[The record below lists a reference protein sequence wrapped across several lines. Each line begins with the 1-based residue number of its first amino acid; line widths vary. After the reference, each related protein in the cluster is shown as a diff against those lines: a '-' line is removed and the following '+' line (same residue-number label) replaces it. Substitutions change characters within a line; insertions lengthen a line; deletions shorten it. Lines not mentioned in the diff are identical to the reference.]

1 MISGLFARLTGQ
13 PKRGQPLFDAAVA
26 EARRP
31 HWFAQGQVPDTLE
44 GRFAMLS
51 TVLALMIVRLEQSG
65 PDGEAATVGLTER
78 FVEAMDAEIRQMG
91 LSDPKLGRQ
100 VRSLVG
106 ALATR
111 IEHWRS
117 AIGDGGDW
125 TAAVLRSVYRGNSP
139 GPEALA
145 HSVAATRKLWLRLEQ
160 SDSLLEGKIE

>member
-1 MISGLFARLTGQ
+1 MISGLFARLTGE

-31 HWFAQGQVPDTLE
+31 HWYAQGQVPDTLE

-51 TVLALMIVRLEQSG
+51 TVLALTMVRLEQSG

-91 LSDPKLGRQ
+91 LSDPGLGRQ

-111 IEHWRS
+111 IERWRS
-117 AIGDGGDW
+117 ATGDGGDW
-125 TAAVLRSVYRGNSP
+125 PAAVLRSVYRGNPP
-139 GPEALA
+139 GAEALA
-145 HSVAATRKLWLRLEQ
+145 HSVAATRDLWLRLEQ